1 MIVICDCDFRVPD
14 KTVRHT
20 NIKTDLFEGSKR
32 YFLVPEV
39 KFPSVQHL
47 VSYYGEN
54 EVKNLQKV
62 NNVRFLYPLKS
73 RRESRTESFEDSGSS
88 TSGNSHYQST
98 TDVAMSLEN
107 PPALPTRPRDL
118 PRLSSQNSL
127 GLSPSPSTASIGS
140 PGEVFQN
147 GSFHGS
153 SLSIESG
160 RSGGRDIRVGAQN
173 GSVSSID
180 LRPPAMLPIVHLTKD
195 GNPYYSSPRNVDE
208 DITDR
213 LKEVLRQ
220 SEVCDCG
227 IPRDKADL
235 PLGWTVHRSKDPSS
249 FGKIFFQSNK
259 GVTSWRL
266 PQEVESKLNYDQHQN
281 LKELRNERIVPVP
294 SKRRDII
301 SETKF

>member
-1 MIVICDCDFRVPD
+1 
-14 KTVRHT
+14 
-20 NIKTDLFEGSKR
+20 
-32 YFLVPEV
+32 
-39 KFPSVQHL
+39 
-47 VSYYGEN
+47 
-54 EVKNLQKV
+54 
-62 NNVRFLYPLKS
+62 
-73 RRESRTESFEDSGSS
+73 
-88 TSGNSHYQST
+88 
-98 TDVAMSLEN
+98 
-107 PPALPTRPRDL
+107 
-118 PRLSSQNSL
+118 
-127 GLSPSPSTASIGS
+127 
-140 PGEVFQN
+140 
-147 GSFHGS
+147 
-153 SLSIESG
+153 
-160 RSGGRDIRVGAQN
+160 
-173 GSVSSID
+173 
-180 LRPPAMLPIVHLTKD
+180 MLPVVHLTKD